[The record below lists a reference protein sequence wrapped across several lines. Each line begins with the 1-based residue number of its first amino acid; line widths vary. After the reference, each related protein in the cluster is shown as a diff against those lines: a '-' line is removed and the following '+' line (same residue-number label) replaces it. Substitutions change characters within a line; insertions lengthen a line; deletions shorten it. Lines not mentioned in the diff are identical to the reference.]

1 MVIFYGN
8 RNKRR
13 LFLVFAALFLIG
25 GAALPSMAQYQ
36 NGGGLLAGHIPFS
49 PLYAKTFAQGLE
61 QGEVDGISFMD
72 AAVMRSFYTARGDRA
87 LWRDPKGGGTA
98 GRALALLEESWTHG
112 LNPEQYHVKE
122 LKTLAESPY
131 GARAAR
137 LELLLTD
144 AALRYARDMAGMRV
158 RAEDLKLKPQY
169 WRQPGEPAGLLERIG
184 AARDPAAYLAELKP
198 QSALYDALR
207 AELARLAQET
217 GAYDHLLPLKFGG
230 GLFTPGSRHA
240 DVPKLRERLGVERR
254 REGGGPETFYDD
266 RTAAAVMEFQK
277 RNGLEPD
284 GVIGEQTLARLNQS
298 HAGKIRQVVANLE
311 RLRWLD
317 DSRPDRY
324 VLVNIPSQKLYA
336 FDEGKLAF
344 DMDVVVGTPVRQTK
358 PFRAEIS
365 GVRFNPRWNVPT
377 SLKIKDFL
385 PKLRED
391 PSYMSDKGMEFIKG
405 HGKDAVT
412 LDPLAVDWNSVTPRE
427 MAGLRMVQSP
437 GNHNALGRV
446 RILMDNEYDIY
457 MHDTNHKEYF
467 ARTQRTYS
475 SGCVRL
481 SDPEKMA
488 RFVLSGNEGW
498 SDEKMRAVI
507 RSGRTSDIPAAAKMP
522 VYIVYQSMWLD
533 AEGKLVYGADVYGQD
548 KKLMDLLASAKAYK
562 VPEAPAERVADAAP
576 VPAGPVPPS
585 ASGIPPVAALQ

>member
-1 MVIFYGN
+1 MGGFYGN

-13 LFLVFAALFLIG
+13 IFLVFAALFLIA

-36 NGGGLLAGHIPFS
+36 NGGGLLAGHMPFS
-49 PLYAKTFAQGLE
+49 PLYAKTFAEGLE
-61 QGEVDGISFMD
+61 KGSVDGIAFLD
-72 AAVMRSFYTARGDRA
+72 AAAMRSFYEARGDRG
-87 LWRDPKGGGTA
+87 LWRDPKGSGTA
-98 GRALALLEESWTHG
+98 GRTLALLEESWTHG
-112 LNPEQYHVKE
+112 LNPEQYHVEE
-122 LKTLAESPY
+122 LKRLAESPY

-137 LELLLTD
+137 LELLMTD
-144 AALRYARDMAGMRV
+144 AALRYVHDMGGMRV
-158 RAEDLKLKPQY
+158 RAEDLRLKPQY
-169 WRQPGEPAGLLERIG
+169 WRQAEEAPALLEKIG
-184 AARDPAAYLAELKP
+184 TAQDPAAYLAGLKP

-207 AELARLAQET
+207 AELERLTQET
-217 GAYDHLLPLKFGG
+217 GTYDHLLPLKFGG

-240 DVPKLRERLGVERR
+240 DVPKLRERLGVEHKA
-254 REGGGPETFYDD
+254 GDGPGSFYDD
-266 RTAAAVMEFQK
+266 RTASAVMAFQK
-277 RNGLEPD
+277 QNGLEPD

-298 HAGKIRQVVANLE
+298 HAGKIRQVIANLE

-317 DSRPDRY
+317 EGRPDRY
-324 VLVNIPSQKLYA
+324 VLVNIPSQTLYA
-336 FDEGKLAF
+336 FDEGRLAF
-344 DMDVVVGTPVRQTK
+344 EMNVVVGTPVRQTK

-412 LDPLAVDWNSVTPRE
+412 LDPLAIDWNSVTPRE

-488 RFVLSGNEGW
+488 RFVLNRNEDW
-498 SDEKMRAVI
+498 SDDRMRAVI
-507 RSGRTSDIPAAAKMP
+507 NSGRTSDIPAAAKMP
-522 VYIVYQSMWLD
+522 VYIVYQTMWLD
-533 AEGKLVYGADVYGQD
+533 GNGGLVYGADVYGQD
-548 KKLMDLLASAKAYK
+548 KKLVDLLASAKGYK
-562 VPEAPAERVADAAP
+562 IPAAPAERVADAAP
-576 VPAGPVPPS
+576 APAGTIS
-585 ASGIPPVAALQ
+585 ASSAGLAPVAALQ